1 MSLLYAMTAIL
12 LMDSPLSKQVGGDH
26 YKDLA
31 IQPFEFIELNNL
43 GYGAGNVVKYI
54 CRYKT
59 KGGVEDLKKA
69 RHYIDL
75 LIDLEKGKNYA
86 SKNI

>member
-1 MSLLYAMTAIL
+1 MSDAL
-12 LMDSPLSKQVGGDH
+12 DEQVGGDH

-59 KGGVEDLKKA
+59 KGGVDDLKKA

-75 LIDLEKGKNYA
+75 LIEVEGQNIYGKGKQAKTNGQKA
-86 SKNI
+86 F

>member
-1 MSLLYAMTAIL
+1 MSNPF
-12 LMDSPLSKQVGGDH
+12 DEQVGGHH

-31 IQPFEFIELNNL
+31 IQPFEFIERN
-43 GYGAGNVVKYI
+43 GIGFAAGNIIKYI

-59 KGGVEDLKKA
+59 KGGVGDLKKA

-75 LIDLEKGKNYA
+75 LIE
-86 SKNI
+86 IET

>member
-1 MSLLYAMTAIL
+1 MS
-12 LMDSPLSKQVGGDH
+12 DPLNPLNEQVGGDH

-59 KGGVEDLKKA
+59 KGGVDDLKKA

-75 LIDLEKGKNYA
+75 LIEVEG
-86 SKNI
+86 